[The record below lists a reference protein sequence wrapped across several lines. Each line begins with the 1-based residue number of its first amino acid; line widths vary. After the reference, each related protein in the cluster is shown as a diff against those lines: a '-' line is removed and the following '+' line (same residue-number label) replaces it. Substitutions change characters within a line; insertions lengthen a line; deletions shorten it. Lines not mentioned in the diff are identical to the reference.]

1 MKNSELNPNH
11 SVPLNVHRWSD
22 HPEVNQLVEFVWDQL
37 GEERQADLTA
47 TSNNKGTPPKRILK
61 VLLIDLYANWLE
73 DPTLCIGVSRNNNSF
88 KPTSRYNALHIPYKI
103 NHIIDHLVEL
113 DFLEFRNGSYDR
125 TNNGQG
131 NRTSRI
137 RAKIKLERAFASCSA
152 SLFDI
157 QSHFKEE
164 TVILN
169 EWDLDREGNPI
180 KKKGGG
186 KKVKPVDYT
195 DTDNTIQ
202 MREAFRC
209 TTVLKRPDLN

>member
-1 MKNSELNPNH
+1 MKNSELNPNY

-22 HPEVNQLVEFVWDQL
+22 HPEVNQLVAFVWDQL
-37 GEERQADLTA
+37 GEERQADLTG

-103 NHIIDHLVEL
+103 NHVIDHLVEL

-157 QSHFKEE
+157 QSHF
-164 TVILN
+164 
-169 EWDLDREGNPI
+169 
-180 KKKGGG
+180 
-186 KKVKPVDYT
+186 
-195 DTDNTIQ
+195 
-202 MREAFRC
+202 
-209 TTVLKRPDLN
+209 